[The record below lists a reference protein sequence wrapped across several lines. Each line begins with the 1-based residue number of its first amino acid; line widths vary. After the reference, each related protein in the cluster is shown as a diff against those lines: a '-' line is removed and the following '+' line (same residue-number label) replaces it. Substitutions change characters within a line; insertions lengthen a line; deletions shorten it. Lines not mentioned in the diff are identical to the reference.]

1 MSRRRIT
8 SRACNR
14 VVSSK
19 CSCIQVS
26 IKETLYSSILMKLI
40 KTKEIVITPLL
51 FGIIFSV
58 LISSSI
64 NNNQQVIA
72 QQQQQQQQSPEEIQN
87 EILRGNLDI
96 EEGDGTTTTTT
107 TESSVQSLVEDNLLV
122 YESPAYGIR
131 TQYPDG
137 WEIIIQSTSPSSISL
152 RFNSP
157 QENDTDVFRE
167 NVVFEI
173 NTISNNTALSN
184 FTSAALASYLEAYP
198 DFELIDLSSTNLTSA
213 AIPAY
218 KLAASRTQDGLDF
231 MQIFAIKEDKVYTIL
246 YSAERTRYSTF
257 LPIVEEMIDS
267 LEVTYSSYV

>member
-1 MSRRRIT
+1 
-8 SRACNR
+8 
-14 VVSSK
+14 
-19 CSCIQVS
+19 
-26 IKETLYSSILMKLI
+26 MKLI

-72 QQQQQQQQSPEEIQN
+72 QQQSPEEIQN

-107 TESSVQSLVEDNLLV
+107 TTEESSVQSLVEDNLLV

-137 WEIIIQSTSPSSISL
+137 WEILIQSTSPSSISL

-184 FTSAALASYLEAYP
+184 FTSAALASYLEAYS
-198 DFELIDLSSTNLTSA
+198 DFELIDLSSINLTGT

-257 LPIVEEMIDS
+257 LPIVEEMINS
-267 LEVTYSSYV
+267 FEVR

>member
-1 MSRRRIT
+1 
-8 SRACNR
+8 
-14 VVSSK
+14 
-19 CSCIQVS
+19 
-26 IKETLYSSILMKLI
+26 MKLI

-64 NNNQQVIA
+64 NNNLQVIA
-72 QQQQQQQQSPEEIQN
+72 QQQQQQQSPEEIQN

-96 EEGDGTTTTTT
+96 EESDDSDTTTTT
-107 TESSVQSLVEDNLLV
+107 TESPVQFLSNGSVLV

-131 TQYPDG
+131 THYPDG

-157 QENDTDVFRE
+157 QENDTDIFRE

-198 DFELIDLSSTNLTSA
+198 DLELIDLSSTNLTST

-257 LPIVEEMIDS
+257 LPIVEEMINS
-267 LEVTYSSYV
+267 LEVTYSLYV

>member
-1 MSRRRIT
+1 VYIY
-8 SRACNR
+8 ALFLLKPIK
-14 VVSSK
+14 K
-19 CSCIQVS
+19 CSPIQIN
-26 IKETLYSSILMKLI
+26 IKETLCCSISMKLI

-51 FGIIFSV
+51 FSIIFSV

-64 NNNQQVIA
+64 NNQQVIA
-72 QQQQQQQQSPEEIQN
+72 QQQQQSPEEIQN

-96 EEGDGTTTTTT
+96 ESDGTTTTTE
-107 TESSVQSLVEDNLLV
+107 ESSVQFLSNGSVLV

-137 WEIIIQSTSPSSISL
+137 WEILIQSTSPSSISL

-157 QENDTDVFRE
+157 PENDTDIFRE

-184 FTSAALASYLEAYP
+184 FTTATLISYLEAYP
-198 DFELIDLSSTNLTSA
+198 DLEFNELSSTNLTSA

-257 LPIVEEMIDS
+257 LPIIEEMIDS
-267 LEVTYSSYV
+267 FEVT

>member
-1 MSRRRIT
+1 MRFLLKPIK
-8 SRACNR
+8 N
-14 VVSSK
+14 
-19 CSCIQVS
+19 CSFIQIN

-58 LISSSI
+58 LINNSI
-64 NNNQQVIA
+64 NNQQVIA
-72 QQQQQQQQSPEEIQN
+72 QQQQSPEEIQN

-96 EEGDGTTTTTT
+96 ESDDSDTTTTTI
-107 TESSVQSLVEDNLLV
+107 ESPVQFLSNGSVLV

-157 QENDTDVFRE
+157 QENDTDIFRE

-184 FTSAALASYLEAYP
+184 FTTAALISYLETYP
-198 DFELIDLSSTNLTSA
+198 DLEFNELSSTNLTSA

-257 LPIVEEMIDS
+257 LPIVEEMINS
-267 LEVTYSSYV
+267 LEVTYSLYV

>member
-1 MSRRRIT
+1 
-8 SRACNR
+8 
-14 VVSSK
+14 
-19 CSCIQVS
+19 
-26 IKETLYSSILMKLI
+26 MKLI

-72 QQQQQQQQSPEEIQN
+72 QQQQQQQSPEEIQN

-107 TESSVQSLVEDNLLV
+107 TEESSVQSLVEDNLLV

-157 QENDTDVFRE
+157 PENDTDVFRE

-184 FTSAALASYLEAYP
+184 FTSAALASYLEAYS
-198 DFELIDLSSTNLTSA
+198 DFELIDLSSTNLTGT

-257 LPIVEEMIDS
+257 LPIVEEMINS

>member
-1 MSRRRIT
+1 
-8 SRACNR
+8 
-14 VVSSK
+14 
-19 CSCIQVS
+19 
-26 IKETLYSSILMKLI
+26 MKLV
-40 KTKEIVITPLL
+40 KTKEIIVTPLL

-58 LISSSI
+58 LISNSI
-64 NNNQQVIA
+64 INNQQAIA
-72 QQQQQQQQSPEEIQN
+72 QQQQQSPEEIQN

-96 EEGDGTTTTTT
+96 GGDGTTTTTTT
-107 TESSVQSLVEDNLLV
+107 TESSVQFLSNGSVLV

-137 WEIIIQSTSPSSISL
+137 WEIVIQSTSPSSISL

-157 QENDTDVFRE
+157 PENDTDSFRE

-173 NTISNNTALSN
+173 NTISNNTVLSN
-184 FTSAALASYLEAYP
+184 YTSATLASYLESYP
-198 DFELIDLSSTNLTSA
+198 DFEFNELSSTNLTST

-267 LEVTYSSYV
+267 LEVTYSLYV

>member
-1 MSRRRIT
+1 
-8 SRACNR
+8 
-14 VVSSK
+14 
-19 CSCIQVS
+19 
-26 IKETLYSSILMKLI
+26 MKLI

-51 FGIIFSV
+51 FSIIFSV

-72 QQQQQQQQSPEEIQN
+72 QQQQSPEEIQN

-96 EEGDGTTTTTT
+96 ESDGTTATTE
-107 TESSVQSLVEDNLLV
+107 ESSVQFLSNGSVLV

-137 WEIIIQSTSPSSISL
+137 WEILIQSTSPSSISL

-157 QENDTDVFRE
+157 PENDTDIFRE

-184 FTSAALASYLEAYP
+184 YTTATLISYLETYP
-198 DFELIDLSSTNLTSA
+198 DLEFNELSSTNLTST

-257 LPIVEEMIDS
+257 LPIIEEMIDS
-267 LEVTYSSYV
+267 FEVT

>member
-1 MSRRRIT
+1 
-8 SRACNR
+8 
-14 VVSSK
+14 
-19 CSCIQVS
+19 
-26 IKETLYSSILMKLI
+26 MKLI

-51 FGIIFSV
+51 FSIIFSV

-64 NNNQQVIA
+64 NNQQVIA
-72 QQQQQQQQSPEEIQN
+72 QQQQQSPEEIQN

-96 EEGDGTTTTTT
+96 ESDGTTTTTE
-107 TESSVQSLVEDNLLV
+107 ESSVQFLSNGSVLV

-137 WEIIIQSTSPSSISL
+137 WEILIQSTSPSSISL

-157 QENDTDVFRE
+157 PENDTDIFRE

-184 FTSAALASYLEAYP
+184 YTTATLISYLETYP
-198 DFELIDLSSTNLTSA
+198 DLEFNELSSTNLTST

-231 MQIFAIKEDKVYTIL
+231 IQIFAIKEDKVYTIL

-257 LPIVEEMIDS
+257 LPIIEEMIDS
-267 LEVTYSSYV
+267 FEVT

>member
-1 MSRRRIT
+1 
-8 SRACNR
+8 
-14 VVSSK
+14 
-19 CSCIQVS
+19 
-26 IKETLYSSILMKLI
+26 MKLI

-51 FGIIFSV
+51 FSIIFSV

-64 NNNQQVIA
+64 NNQQVIA
-72 QQQQQQQQSPEEIQN
+72 QQQQQQQSPEEIQN

-96 EEGDGTTTTTT
+96 ESDDNDTTTTQ
-107 TESSVQSLVEDNLLV
+107 ESSVQYLVEDNVLV

-137 WEIIIQSTSPSSISL
+137 WEILIQSTSPSSISL

-157 QENDTDVFRE
+157 PENDTDIFRE

-184 FTSAALASYLEAYP
+184 YTTATLISYLETYP
-198 DFELIDLSSTNLTSA
+198 DLEFNELSSTNLTST

-257 LPIVEEMIDS
+257 LPIIEEMIDS
-267 LEVTYSSYV
+267 FEVT

>member
-1 MSRRRIT
+1 
-8 SRACNR
+8 
-14 VVSSK
+14 
-19 CSCIQVS
+19 
-26 IKETLYSSILMKLI
+26 MKLI

-51 FGIIFSV
+51 FSIIFSV

-64 NNNQQVIA
+64 NNQQVIA
-72 QQQQQQQQSPEEIQN
+72 QQQQSPEEIQN

-96 EEGDGTTTTTT
+96 ESDGTTATTE
-107 TESSVQSLVEDNLLV
+107 ESSVQFLSNGSVLV

-137 WEIIIQSTSPSSISL
+137 WEILIQSTSPSSISL

-157 QENDTDVFRE
+157 PENDTDSFRE

-184 FTSAALASYLEAYP
+184 YTTATLISYLETYP
-198 DFELIDLSSTNLTSA
+198 DLEFNELSSTNLTST

-257 LPIVEEMIDS
+257 LPIIEEMIDS
-267 LEVTYSSYV
+267 FEVT

>member
-1 MSRRRIT
+1 MRFLLKPIK
-8 SRACNR
+8 N
-14 VVSSK
+14 
-19 CSCIQVS
+19 CSFIQIN

-51 FGIIFSV
+51 FGIIFSI
-58 LISSSI
+58 LISNSI

-72 QQQQQQQQSPEEIQN
+72 QQQQQQQSPEEIQN

-96 EEGDGTTTTTT
+96 ESDDSDTTTT
-107 TESSVQSLVEDNLLV
+107 TESPVQFLSNGSVLV

-157 QENDTDVFRE
+157 QENDTDIFRE

-184 FTSAALASYLEAYP
+184 FTTATLISYLEAYP
-198 DFELIDLSSTNLTSA
+198 DLEFNELSSTNLTSA

-267 LEVTYSSYV
+267 FEVR

>member
-1 MSRRRIT
+1 
-8 SRACNR
+8 
-14 VVSSK
+14 
-19 CSCIQVS
+19 
-26 IKETLYSSILMKLI
+26 MKLI
-40 KTKEIVITPLL
+40 KTKEIVTTPLL

-64 NNNQQVIA
+64 NNNLQVIA
-72 QQQQQQQQSPEEIQN
+72 QQQQQQQSPEEIQN

-96 EEGDGTTTTTT
+96 EESDDSDTTTTIT

-131 TQYPDG
+131 THYPDG

-157 QENDTDVFRE
+157 QENDTDIFRE

-198 DFELIDLSSTNLTSA
+198 DLELIDLSSTNLTST

-257 LPIVEEMIDS
+257 LPIVEEMINS
-267 LEVTYSSYV
+267 LEVTYSLYV